1 MTHRPAPDPPLLEL
15 RGITKRFGTVT
26 ANASI
31 DLTIHQ
37 GETHAILGENGAG
50 KSTLM
55 KVIFGVLQPDAGK
68 ILWKDRPVR
77 MTNPGQ
83 ARALGMGMVFQHFS
97 LFETASVVE
106 NISLTVPAPLPKL
119 TERIRAKSAEFG
131 LPVNPEALVHGLSVG
146 ERQRV
151 EIIRCLLQEPDLL
164 ILDEPTS
171 VLPPPAVQQLF
182 ATLRKLSETGI
193 AILYISHKL
202 NEIRALCDRATIL
215 RQGQVTGIADPAT
228 ATAED
233 LAKLMI
239 GRDIPHATHSAA
251 HQDGTARLVIN
262 ALSHTDRAPN
272 AVGVK
277 DLHLSLR
284 SGEIL
289 GIAGVSGN
297 GQAALARLISG
308 EDVLPRDQSG
318 RIQIMGKPA
327 GHLAPEAR
335 RDMGLSFVPE
345 ERLGRGAAPPMSLA
359 DNGLLTGHLLGL
371 VKHGLIR
378 RRKRDA
384 FAKGCIQAMDVR
396 TSGPEAVA
404 SSLSGG
410 NLQKYIVAREMALQP
425 QLMVVSQPTWGID
438 VGAAALVR
446 QRLIDLR
453 DTGAAILVISEELEE
468 LFEISDRIAVMYDG
482 RLSTPLSTRDT
493 NAEAIGQMMIGQ
505 HAVHAEAAE

>member
-1 MTHRPAPDPPLLEL
+1 
-15 RGITKRFGTVT
+15 
-26 ANASI
+26 
-31 DLTIHQ
+31 
-37 GETHAILGENGAG
+37 
-50 KSTLM
+50 
-55 KVIFGVLQPDAGK
+55 
-68 ILWKDRPVR
+68 
-77 MTNPGQ
+77 
-83 ARALGMGMVFQHFS
+83 
-97 LFETASVVE
+97 
-106 NISLTVPAPLPKL
+106 
-119 TERIRAKSAEFG
+119 
-131 LPVNPEALVHGLSVG
+131 
-146 ERQRV
+146 
-151 EIIRCLLQEPDLL
+151 
-164 ILDEPTS
+164 
-171 VLPPPAVQQLF
+171 
-182 ATLRKLSETGI
+182 
-193 AILYISHKL
+193 
-202 NEIRALCDRATIL
+202 
-215 RQGQVTGIADPAT
+215 
-228 ATAED
+228 
-233 LAKLMI
+233 
-239 GRDIPHATHSAA
+239 
-251 HQDGTARLVIN
+251 
-262 ALSHTDRAPN
+262 
-272 AVGVK
+272 VGVK

-289 GIAGVSGN
+289 GIAGVPGN

-384 FAKGCIQAMDVR
+384 FAKSCIQAMDVR
-396 TSGPEAVA
+396 TSGPEALA

-446 QRLIDLR
+446 QRLIDMR